1 MRFVPDKKSS
11 KEGRLSSE
19 TDTGPAKGNRIAD
32 RKDSKIDSNRKEG
45 NTAMYLRVDRMG
57 GR

>member
-1 MRFVPDKKSS
+1 LCQTRNEVKRDGFQVKQTP
-11 KEGRLSSE
+11 GQQ
-19 TDTGPAKGNRIAD
+19 KGKRIAD

-45 NTAMYLRVDRMG
+45 NTAMYLMVDRMG